1 MSRNE
6 KLWGLA
12 LTAALEIVSHDE
24 VAITLHGSTAINYS
38 NDPVGLLR
46 VIIYDTINAGL
57 SYKPP
62 KALTDSPNQGNLE
75 KSDTTK
81 KEG

>member
-1 MSRNE
+1 MSRND

-12 LTAALEIVSHDE
+12 LTAAMEIVSHDE
-24 VAITLHGSTAINYS
+24 VAITLHGSTAINYT

-57 SYKPP
+57 NYKPP
-62 KALTDSPNQGNLE
+62 KPLTVGPNQDTLE
-75 KSDTTK
+75 GSDTTK